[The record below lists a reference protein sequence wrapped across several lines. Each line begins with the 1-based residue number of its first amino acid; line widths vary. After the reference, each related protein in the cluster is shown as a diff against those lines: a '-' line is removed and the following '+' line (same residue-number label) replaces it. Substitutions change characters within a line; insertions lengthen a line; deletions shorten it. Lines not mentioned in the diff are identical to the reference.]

1 MTWQPAFGQ
10 VLKRRRE
17 LTPRLTQKAV
27 AAKVRCHTKTVVK
40 WEAGRQ
46 MPRDATILKLIDA
59 VGAEPKDFLQ
69 EVAALCVDRLRKIHE
84 RDAVPDE
91 VLETAAEWPAHA
103 AADLPTG
110 SPAGSIGPELK
121 ELHRAIDQV
130 VVGLATILAA
140 QGER

>member
-1 MTWQPAFGQ
+1 MKWQPAFGQ

-17 LTPRLTQKAV
+17 LSPRLTQREV
-27 AAKVRCHTKTVVK
+27 ATKVRCHTKTVIK

-46 MPRDATILKLIDA
+46 MPRDATILKLIAA

-84 RDAVPDE
+84 DDIVPDE
-91 VLETAAEWPAHA
+91 VLETAAEWPAP

-121 ELHRAIDQV
+121 ELHRAIDKV
-130 VVGLATILAA
+130 VVGLATIIAA